1 MNFDAG
7 NIYLNYFRLDA
18 SAYRDKVRFYEE
30 NPKAIS
36 SLYFDERIEI
46 DIDYLLCLFEVG
58 RYERFLSKVDIV
70 LESIIVENIFEFKNQ
85 NIFNELLFRKAAC
98 LFQLKK
104 FLKAEEILKQL
115 IRMESNNPLYIGLFS
130 ICKRKQPND
139 ISLTVK
145 AMANASF
152 LLVLSITVARILLI
166 EPFFDDW
173 LEPFLI
179 LRGFLFIF
187 GVVCLFGLELS
198 FQNKIYKETGVFT
211 HGLINT
217 IFGKKVK

>member
-1 MNFDAG
+1 MF
-7 NIYLNYFRLDA
+7 YWLVFEKLEYFSPQA
-18 SAYRDKVRFYEE
+18 SR
-30 NPKAIS
+30 NTQ
-36 SLYFDERIEI
+36 IEFI
-46 DIDYLLCLFEVG
+46 C
-58 RYERFLSKVDIV
+58 RT
-70 LESIIVENIFEFKNQ
+70 
-85 NIFNELLFRKAAC
+85 
-98 LFQLKK
+98 
-104 FLKAEEILKQL
+104 
-115 IRMESNNPLYIGLFS
+115 PYIGLYS

-152 LLVLSITVARILLI
+152 LLVLSITVARIFLI

-198 FQNKIYKETGVFT
+198 FQNKIYKETGVFS

>member
-58 RYERFLSKVDIV
+58 RYERFLSKIDIV

-98 LFQLKK
+98 LFQIKK
-104 FLKAEEILKQL
+104 FQNAKDILKQL
-115 IRMESNNPLYIGLFS
+115 IKMDSTNPLYVGLYS
-130 ICKRKQPND
+130 ICKRKQTND
-139 ISLTVK
+139 ISLTIK

-152 LLVLSITVARILLI
+152 LLVLSITIARIFLI
-166 EPFFDDW
+166 EPFFDHW

-179 LRGFLFIF
+179 LRSFLFIF
-187 GVVCLFGLELS
+187 GLVCLFGLELS
-198 FQNKIYKETGVFT
+198 FQNKIYKETGVFS
-211 HGLINT
+211 HRLMNT

>member
-7 NIYLNYFRLDA
+7 NIYLNYFRLEA

-30 NPKAIS
+30 NPAAIS
-36 SLYFDERIEI
+36 LLYFDERIEI

-58 RYERFLSKVDIV
+58 RYERFLSKIDYV

-104 FLKAEEILKQL
+104 YQKAEDILKQL
-115 IRMESNNPLYIGLFS
+115 IRMENTNPLYIGLYS

-139 ISLTVK
+139 SSLTIK

-152 LLVLSITVARILLI
+152 LLVLGITVARIFLI
-166 EPFFDDW
+166 EPFFDQW
-173 LEPFLI
+173 LEPFLM
-179 LRGFLFIF
+179 LRNVLFIF
-187 GVVCLFGLELS
+187 GLTCVIGLEIG
-198 FQNKIYKETGVFT
+198 FQYKIYKETGIFS
-211 HGLINT
+211 NT
-217 IFGKKVK
+217 VMNKIFGGKVK